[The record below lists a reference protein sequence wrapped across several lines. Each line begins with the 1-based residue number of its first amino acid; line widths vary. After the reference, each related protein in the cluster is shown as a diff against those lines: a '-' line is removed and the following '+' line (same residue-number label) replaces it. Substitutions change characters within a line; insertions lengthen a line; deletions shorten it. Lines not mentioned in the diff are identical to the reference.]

1 MQIPRPEPVQASL
14 KKTLSNAQYAD
25 AISSAS
31 KQIPMPELSVVV
43 PIKDEQDNIQPLISE
58 IQQSLQGLISY
69 EIIYVD
75 DGSHDQSLAILDRLQ
90 QAGTVPLRILRNPQ
104 SCGQSTA
111 VHVGVSNAR
120 GRLIATL
127 DGDGQNDPAD
137 IPAMLELAKAYHD
150 NQDFLIAGYRK
161 NRHDSRWKLFQSR
174 IANKIR
180 AALLGDNT
188 PDTGCGLKLF
198 PRHTFLK
205 LPYFDHMHRFLPAL
219 VQRSG
224 GEVKISE
231 VNHRA
236 RMTGVSKYGMLN
248 RAWVGLVDIF
258 GVMWLQR
265 RNRMTAQCTEY
276 RHDQPGA

>member
-1 MQIPRPEPVQASL
+1 MQILLSEYGQACL
-14 KKTLSNAQYAD
+14 KETLSNAQYAE
-25 AISSAS
+25 AISSAP
-31 KQIPMPELSVVV
+31 KRIAMPELSVVV
-43 PIKDEQDNIQPLISE
+43 PVKNEQDNIQPLINE
-58 IQQSLQGLISY
+58 IQQSLQGLVSY

-75 DGSHDQSLAILDRLQ
+75 DGSDDHSFAVLERLQ
-90 QAGTVPLRILRNPQ
+90 KAGDIPLRILRNPQ

-111 VHVGVSNAR
+111 VHLGVSHAA

-137 IPAMLELAKAYHD
+137 IPAMLEIAKSLADKR
-150 NQDFLIAGYRK
+150 DFLIAGYRK
-161 NRHDSRWKLFQSR
+161 NRHDSKWKLFQSR

-180 AALLGDNT
+180 ASLLGDNT

-224 GEVKISE
+224 GIVKISV

-236 RMTGVSKYGMLN
+236 RMAGVSKYGMLN

-265 RNRMTAQCTEY
+265 RNRMTVQCTEY